1 MSVNSKSFLQPLDRV
16 VIALMLV
23 LSVLIGLLLWQ
34 GNGVA
39 PKVRSFSWQN
49 QQIGV
54 EDTSFILTFSRPMD
68 TKSVEDNL
76 RIEPPLPGKTSW
88 AGRRMAYTLTAPAPY
103 GNNYKVLLQR
113 AQDRSATETGATKK
127 LIQPFVGQFS
137 SRDRALVYIGVEGEQ
152 GQLVLYN
159 LTQQQKTLLT
169 PKDLIVVDFKPYPGG
184 DKILFS
190 AIERKVAPT
199 SGLPLSQLYT
209 VTTGIQHT
217 SKTAPSNGFLAQ
229 VATTNPATAGKIDL
243 VLDNK
248 DYQNLKFDLAP
259 DGQTIVVQRVNKS
272 NPGSFDLWVLR
283 PNQQPQPLQTQPGG
297 DFMITPDSQSVAVAQ
312 GQGVAMLPLAAP
324 VKKPQDFLPQFG
336 MVLGFSQ
343 DGSEAAMVKFNQ
355 DYTRS
360 LFLLTNQGV
369 QKELLRTTGSI
380 LSAQF
385 DPFKQTLYCLLTQL
399 IQGKT
404 YKEQPY
410 AAAVNLKTGS
420 QTPLLLLPDQRDVQM
435 SLSPDGLA
443 LLFDQVVTA
452 NPTERPPADGLRTN
466 EGQAIATSHL
476 WLLPLL
482 PPTQSATSAELQPE
496 QLLLSG
502 LHPRWLS

>member
-1 MSVNSKSFLQPLDRV
+1 MSVNSKPFLQPLDRV

-23 LSVLIGLLLWQ
+23 LSILIGLLLWQ

-39 PKVRSFSWQN
+39 PKVRNFSWQD
-49 QQIGV
+49 QQVGV

-68 TKSVEDNL
+68 TKSVEANL

-88 AGRRMAYTLTAPAPY
+88 AGRRMAYTLIAPAPY
-103 GNNYKVLLQR
+103 GNNYKVQLQGV
-113 AQDRSATETGATKK
+113 QDRSATETGDAKK

-137 SRDRALVYIGVEGEQ
+137 SRDRALVYVGVEGEEQ
-152 GQLVLYN
+152 GRLMLYN

-169 PKDLIVVDFKPYPGG
+169 PKELIIVDFKPYPGG
-184 DKILFS
+184 DRVLFS
-190 AIERKVAPT
+190 AIERRRAPT

-209 VTTGIQHT
+209 VTTGIQHV
-217 SKTAPSNGFLAQ
+217 SKTASNSFLAPGS
-229 VATTNPATAGKIDL
+229 TTPATAGKIDL

-248 DYQNLKFDLAP
+248 DYQNLRFDLAP

-272 NPGSFDLWVLR
+272 NPGAFDLWVLR

-324 VKKPQDFLPQFG
+324 AKKPQDFLPQFG
-336 MVLGFSQ
+336 MVLGFAQ

-385 DPFKQTLYCLLTQL
+385 DPLKQTLYCLLTQL
-399 IQGKT
+399 VKGKT

-410 AAAVNLKTGS
+410 VAAVDLKTGN
-420 QTPLLLLPDQRDVQM
+420 QIPLLLLPDQRDVQM

-452 NPTERPPADGLRTN
+452 NSTERPPADGLRTN
-466 EGQAIATSHL
+466 EGQAIATSRL

-482 PPTQSATSAELQPE
+482 PPTSKSATSAVQPE
-496 QLLLSG
+496 QLLLPG